1 MLGISAL
8 RATDEADQPVVLAEG
23 NGRSTSA
30 ARLENDG
37 PGLRGK

>member
-8 RATDEADQPVVLAEG
+8 RATDEAGQPVVPAEG
-23 NGRSTSA
+23 NSKSTSA

-37 PGLRGK
+37 LGLRGK